1 MYDAAYLGLSTFQ
14 VLSFLALAALA
25 IWLLIRYFWSRS
37 DGVAPSARPAPQIP
51 VNRPAP
57 AKAADF
63 PKPAT
68 FAPGNTDELRT
79 LRGQLDATI
88 LERLTL
94 EGKLKDALAA
104 SAGSGTVQ
112 KEISDL
118 KRESGDLT
126 LQKNDLLKRLDTQQ
140 EEQMRTAGQLNE
152 QIAAL
157 KRQLDQTPAP
167 TLVADLNAKLK
178 SLTDELQAKTLA
190 YNDLSKRLDH
200 GQEDQMHTAG
210 RLNTEILAL
219 QAARDGLK
227 RDNDGLAMQK
237 TTLTDGLNKLVWE
250 FVAPPIPHLAGSE
263 TADEQLNKLRF
274 YMQNHKTGGADIEAR
289 ATKLRNELASAT
301 SRAGGFESE
310 ISRLKMQIAQA
321 PADHSGDVRRLTEQ
335 LARVTQERDAVRL
348 QERALADKVR
358 IVEHDLS
365 QARGGMEEL
374 GRLSAERQDEI
385 QRLKAQMA
393 AMPNVDEYRRFK
405 EALEAANRIA
415 SGQKL

>member
-167 TLVADLNAKLK
+167 TLVSDLNAKFK
-178 SLTDELQAKTLA
+178 SLADELQAKTLA
-190 YNDLSKRLDH
+190 YNDLSKRLD
-200 GQEDQMHTAG
+200 
-210 RLNTEILAL
+210 
-219 QAARDGLK
+219 
-227 RDNDGLAMQK
+227 
-237 TTLTDGLNKLVWE
+237 
-250 FVAPPIPHLAGSE
+250 GSE
-263 TADEQLNKLRF
+263 TL
-274 YMQNHKTGGADIEAR
+274 
-289 ATKLRNELASAT
+289 
-301 SRAGGFESE
+301 
-310 ISRLKMQIAQA
+310 
-321 PADHSGDVRRLTEQ
+321 
-335 LARVTQERDAVRL
+335 
-348 QERALADKVR
+348 
-358 IVEHDLS
+358 
-365 QARGGMEEL
+365 
-374 GRLSAERQDEI
+374 RLS
-385 QRLKAQMA
+385 
-393 AMPNVDEYRRFK
+393 
-405 EALEAANRIA
+405 
-415 SGQKL
+415 